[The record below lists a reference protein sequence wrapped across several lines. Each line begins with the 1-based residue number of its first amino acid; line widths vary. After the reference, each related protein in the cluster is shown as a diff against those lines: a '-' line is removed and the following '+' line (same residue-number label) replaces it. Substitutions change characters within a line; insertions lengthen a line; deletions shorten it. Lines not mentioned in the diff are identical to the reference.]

1 MEADA
6 ELESDV
12 GSSTVSSS
20 SAQSLLDIISAV
32 KMERSEQ
39 KDEKDPFS
47 TPSKKGLKVA
57 EKKPPVLPE
66 SVSCLCKLCAR
77 FTSTY
82 FFFEHL
88 V

>member
-39 KDEKDPFS
+39 
-47 TPSKKGLKVA
+47 
-57 EKKPPVLPE
+57 
-66 SVSCLCKLCAR
+66 
-77 FTSTY
+77 
-82 FFFEHL
+82 
-88 V
+88 